1 MSVNKKEKVLS
12 VAKLPALSHEQP
24 IKNNKLKS
32 FYHNSKIMSFFRN
45 KKLLL
50 SALLLSFFI
59 KATPV
64 FAVDKIEGGSITIES
79 LGTIIKKLA
88 TQIQVFGIIL
98 SFIAMVIFVIQFII
112 GDDETK
118 QRKKKTILYTLGGVA
133 LLILIPSIINLIIS
147 TLET

>member
-1 MSVNKKEKVLS
+1 MSVNKKEKVLD

-59 KATPV
+59 KVTPV

>member
-1 MSVNKKEKVLS
+1 MRVNKKEKVLD

-98 SFIAMVIFVIQFII
+98 SFISQW
-112 GDDETK
+112 
-118 QRKKKTILYTLGGVA
+118 
-133 LLILIPSIINLIIS
+133 
-147 TLET
+147 

>member
-1 MSVNKKEKVLS
+1 MSVNKKEKVLD
-12 VAKLPALSHEQP
+12 VAKLPALSHEQL

-98 SFIAMVIFVIQFII
+98 SFIAMVIFVIQLLSAM
-112 GDDETK
+112 TK
-118 QRKKKTILYTLGGVA
+118 LNKEKRKQFYIL
-133 LLILIPSIINLIIS
+133 
-147 TLET
+147 